1 MEIWT
6 STTGRIDLE
15 MTAEQAASVHHS
27 GQCDSDVL
35 ALSKVPAIA
44 RQLAKI
50 DATVLREVLSEYG
63 FEELVDHDQNLQR
76 LVWLA
81 GCDLSD
87 SD

>member
-27 GQCDSDVL
+27 GQCDDDVL

-44 RQLAKI
+44 EQLAKI
-50 DATVLREVLSEYG
+50 NETVLKEVLSEYG
-63 FEELVDHDQNLQR
+63 FEELEVHEQNLQR

-81 GCDLSD
+81 GCDID
-87 SD
+87 EE

>member
-1 MEIWT
+1 MKIWT

-15 MTAEQAASVHHS
+15 MTAEQAAGVHHS
-27 GQCDSDVL
+27 GQCDADVL
-35 ALSKVPAIA
+35 AVSKVPAIA

-63 FEELVDHDQNLQR
+63 FEELADHKQNLQR
-76 LVWLA
+76 LIWLA
-81 GCDLSD
+81 GCDIDD

>member
-27 GQCDSDVL
+27 GHCDADVL

-50 DATVLREVLSEYG
+50 DEKVLKEVLDEYG
-63 FEELVDHDQNLQR
+63 FEDITDHDQNIQS

-81 GCDLSD
+81 GCDIND

>member
-15 MTAEQAASVHHS
+15 MTAEQATSVSHS
-27 GQCDSDVL
+27 GQCDADVL

-44 RQLAKI
+44 EQLAKI
-50 DATVLREVLSEYG
+50 NETVLREVLSDYD
-63 FEELVDHDQNLQR
+63 FEELEDHEQNLQR

-81 GCDLSD
+81 GGDISD